1 MRFKTFQSKAN
12 NSTKGKYYLRPIY
25 DETVDLNGLAA
36 HMASH
41 NTPFTKGQ
49 LVAVLTDIVGCIKE
63 LCLDSKSV
71 KIAGL
76 GIFQARIR
84 TKGAKTLKEFNLREN
99 MLNLF
104 IGCRGVDDFRSYRL
118 EAMMRLNMSEVLDA
132 KPVPKENTE
141 NPVLP

>member
-1 MRFKTFQSKAN
+1 MRFKKFQSKAN
-12 NSTKGKYYLRPIY
+12 NGTKGKYYLRPIY

-118 EAMMRLNMSEVLDA
+118 ETMMRRNITQVLDA

-141 NPVLP
+141 NVSLP

>member
-12 NSTKGKYYLRPIY
+12 NGTKGKYYLRPIY

-49 LVAVLTDIVGCIKE
+49 LVAVLTDIVGCINE

-76 GIFQARIR
+76 GIFQARIS
-84 TKGAKTLKEFNLREN
+84 TKGAKTLKEFSLREN

>member
-12 NSTKGKYYLRPIY
+12 NGTKGKYYLRPIY

>member
-118 EAMMRLNMSEVLDA
+118 EAMMRLNMSEVLEA
-132 KPVPKENTE
+132 KPIPKENTE

>member
-1 MRFKTFQSKAN
+1 MRYTIHQSKVN
-12 NSTKGKYYLRPIY
+12 NGTKGKFYLRPVY
-25 DETVDLNGLAA
+25 DETVGLDELAE

-41 NTPFTKGQ
+41 NSPFSKGQ
-49 LVAVLTDIVGCIKE
+49 LLAILTDIVGCIKE

-76 GIFQARIR
+76 GIFQARIS
-84 TKGAKTLKEFNLREN
+84 TKGAKTLKEFSLREN

>member
-12 NSTKGKYYLRPIY
+12 NGTKGKYYLRPIY

-36 HMASH
+36 HMESH

-141 NPVLP
+141 NPVLL

>member
-1 MRFKTFQSKAN
+1 MRYTIHQSKVN
-12 NSTKGKYYLRPIY
+12 NGTKGKFYLRPVY
-25 DETVDLNGLAA
+25 DETVGLDELAE

-41 NTPFTKGQ
+41 NSPFSKGQ
-49 LVAVLTDIVGCIKE
+49 QLAILTDIVGCIKE

-118 EAMMRLNMSEVLDA
+118 ETMMRLNMSEVLEA
-132 KPVPKENTE
+132 KPIPKENTE

>member
-12 NSTKGKYYLRPIY
+12 NGTKGKYYLRPIY

-36 HMASH
+36 HMVSH

-84 TKGAKTLKEFNLREN
+84 TNGAKTLKEFNLREN

-118 EAMMRLNMSEVLDA
+118 ETMMRLNMSEVLEA
-132 KPVPKENTE
+132 KPIPKENTE

>member
-1 MRFKTFQSKAN
+1 MRFKIFQSKAN
-12 NSTKGKYYLRPIY
+12 NGTRDKYYLRPVY

-84 TKGAKTLKEFNLREN
+84 TKGAKTLKEFCLREN

-118 EAMMRLNMSEVLDA
+118 EAMMRRNMSQVLDA
-132 KPVPKENTE
+132 KPVTKENTE
-141 NPVLP
+141 NVNLP

>member
-12 NSTKGKYYLRPIY
+12 NGTKGKYYLRPIY

-84 TKGAKTLKEFNLREN
+84 TKGAKTLKEFSLREN

-104 IGCRGVDDFRSYRL
+104 ISCRGVDDFRSYRL

>member
-1 MRFKTFQSKAN
+1 MRYTIHQSKVN
-12 NSTKGKYYLRPIY
+12 NGTKGKFYLRPVY
-25 DETVDLNGLAA
+25 DETVGLDELAE

-41 NTPFTKGQ
+41 NSPFSKGQ
-49 LVAVLTDIVGCIKE
+49 LLAILTDIVGCIKE

-118 EAMMRLNMSEVLDA
+118 ETMMRLNMSEVLEA
-132 KPVPKENTE
+132 KPIPKENTE

>member
-1 MRFKTFQSKAN
+1 
-12 NSTKGKYYLRPIY
+12 
-25 DETVDLNGLAA
+25 
-36 HMASH
+36 
-41 NTPFTKGQ
+41 
-49 LVAVLTDIVGCIKE
+49 
-63 LCLDSKSV
+63 
-71 KIAGL
+71 
-76 GIFQARIR
+76 
-84 TKGAKTLKEFNLREN
+84 

>member
-12 NSTKGKYYLRPIY
+12 NGTKGKYYLRPIY

-118 EAMMRLNMSEVLDA
+118 EAMMKLNMSEVLDA

>member
-12 NSTKGKYYLRPIY
+12 NGTKGKYYLRPIY

-84 TKGAKTLKEFNLREN
+84 TKGAKTLKEFSLREN

-118 EAMMRLNMSEVLDA
+118 EAMMRLNMSEVLEA
-132 KPVPKENTE
+132 KPIPKENTE

>member
-12 NSTKGKYYLRPIY
+12 NGTKGKYYLRPIY

-118 EAMMRLNMSEVLDA
+118 EAMMRLNRSEVLDA